1 MTRKRIICVL
11 DFLSGVRSGGLS
23 GDLDRVDGGIH
34 ASTVWGGVGCSASR
48 LFPGEIVDRLTEE
61 GSISSLLWEKDGV
74 YYLPRPP
81 VPFPG
86 VSPEKRKAAR
96 EWTWIPLQG
105 VSDFV
110 FNGKLPPLSP
120 EPLFR
125 EERQR
130 SAAVDRCTNSAVPY
144 FRKRI
149 VPLERVSGV
158 LVADM
163 PDDLAASFRAAMA
176 LLGDTGLGGERS
188 SGNGHFSVHFLD
200 GEQTPFGHES
210 GDFREPTVAL
220 GAFLPTEDESA
231 RIRQCARAGET
242 PIGYELTR
250 IRGFTGESSDISKPT
265 VTCLSAGSVI
275 PFLPKG
281 RTIDITPQFAGHPVV
296 FNGMPPFLSL
306 AGRN

>member
-23 GDLDRVDGGIH
+23 GDLDRVDGGVH

-48 LFPGEIVDRLTEE
+48 LFPGEIVERLTEE

-96 EWTWIPLQG
+96 EWTWIPVDCVQ
-105 VSDFV
+105 DFV
-110 FNGKLPPLSP
+110 FQGNLPPGLP

-149 VPLERVSGV
+149 VPLEGVSGI
-158 LVADM
+158 
-163 PDDLAASFRAAMA
+163 LAADIPEDLIPAFRAAMA

-188 SGNGHFSVHFLD
+188 SGSGHFVVRFLE
-200 GEQTPFGHES
+200 GEQTPFGK
-210 GDFREPTVAL
+210 EPCNSAAPAVAL
-220 GAFLPTEDESA
+220 GAFLPSEEESV
-231 RIRQCARAGET
+231 RIRQCARAGES
-242 PIGYELTR
+242 PIGYELVR
-250 IRGFTGESSDISKPT
+250 MRGFTGESSDISKPT
-265 VTCLSAGSVI
+265 VTCLSAGSVF
-275 PFLPKG
+275 PFLPTG
-281 RTIDITPQFAGHPVV
+281 RTIDITPRFSGHPVV
-296 FNGMPPFLSL
+296 FNGMPPFLTL
-306 AGRN
+306 ADR